1 MQTGLEPANHQ
12 IESLIA
18 RPLRILHQLTQG
30 LGLEPKSSIL
40 EIEMLANYTIPTWWQ
55 RWDLN
60 PYSPSYQLGALPL
73 SYTALEA
80 SGGI

>member
-40 EIEMLANYTIPTWWQ
+40 EIEMLANYTIPTGKHRVGFEPTISVLQ
-55 RWDLN
+55 TNAFNPLATDARW
-60 PYSPSYQLGALPL
+60 
-73 SYTALEA
+73 
-80 SGGI
+80 